1 MIMSINIGKRGF
13 PYHLTGN
20 LVYVFNMDNLEDQN
34 KIRIGNGVDAMALL
48 CRSELAEIIRHESTG
63 TTGIQ

>member
-1 MIMSINIGKRGF
+1 MSINIGKRGF

-48 CRSELAEIIRHESTG
+48 YSSELAENI
-63 TTGIQ
+63 